1 MDVTVTNVNKFDR
14 QSSGGGNGDGAYDV
28 AASFGDDGT
37 KEPWQRIALTLIDV
51 VLLKV
56 LDHACYIYFKTL
68 NSLQKWLSGKPAVK
82 EQIFSVYAIRKSL
95 FDKGIN
101 NVRLLLLSF
110 FARPAAA
117 RTMVRLIICVVV
129 DVL

>member
-1 MDVTVTNVNKFDR
+1 MGVTVTNVNKFDW
-14 QSSGGGNGDGAYDV
+14 QSSGGGNGDGTYDV
-28 AASFGDDGT
+28 AASSGDDGT

-68 NSLQKWLSGKPAVK
+68 NSLQKWLSGKPAVT

-101 NVRLLLLSF
+101 NVRLF
-110 FARPAAA
+110 
-117 RTMVRLIICVVV
+117 
-129 DVL
+129 

>member
-1 MDVTVTNVNKFDR
+1 MGVTVTNVNKFDR

-28 AASFGDDGT
+28 AASSGDDGT

-56 LDHACYIYFKTL
+56 LDYACYIYFKTL
-68 NSLQKWLSGKPAVK
+68 KWLSGKPAVT

-101 NVRLLLLSF
+101 NVRFFLLSF

-117 RTMVRLIICVVV
+117 RTMVKLIICVVV